1 MSEIPGRVL
10 LFLFFNLLS
19 SLVVHAIANSSDSKT
34 QDFKVEGCDH
44 GWSHCKQAITPQPSS
59 LLPVEAEVLIFEDL
73 RLSVVYPVIQ
83 KFKSVITSDPLG
95 ITKTWVGSDICKY
108 KGFYCDNPP
117 DNKSATA
124 VASIDFNGFQLSAP
138 SLDGFLD
145 QLPDIAVFHANS
157 NNFAGTIS
165 TNITRLPY
173 LYELDVSNNR
183 LSGPFPAA
191 VVGLNSLTFLDLR
204 FNFFTGSVPPQV
216 FVQDLDF
223 LLINNNNFMQSLP
236 NSLSGTHILYLTLA
250 NNKFSGPIPGGIVKA
265 LSSLTEV
272 LLLNNSLSGCLP
284 YELGSLDEAIVFDAG
299 SNRLTGP
306 LPFSLGCLKNVEQ
319 LNFAGNLLYGMV
331 PEVICAL
338 GNLRWC
344 DLEAYFHYKTVINQK
359 GTVPWIS
366 QAKFAD
372 DTMDCSKSDMMET
385 EFASNRAGEGDSVR
399 DLLTLARQFIDQR
412 NPTQALQAVVMAMR
426 TQGGD
431 AAVFQS
437 LHRARELYRTRF
449 QETADVDQLASL
461 FAECAIA
468 EAQPLNPE
476 PTDSNN
482 DISGSLVVDAHGNS
496 ILAETGRMQIVMDA
510 FSDGS
515 SFICLQCGGLVSN
528 HRKDEHYAYWC
539 ARI

>member
-1 MSEIPGRVL
+1 MSKIPGRVL

-204 FNFFTGSVPPQV
+204 FNFFTGSIPPQV

-236 NSLSGTHILYLTLA
+236 DSLSTTHILYLTLA

-338 GNLRWC
+338 GNLVNLSLSDNYFTVVGPLCRILIGRGILNIRNNC
-344 DLEAYFHYKTVINQK
+344 IPDLPFQRPIVEC
-359 GTVPWIS
+359 
-366 QAKFAD
+366 AKF
-372 DTMDCSKSDMMET
+372 
-385 EFASNRAGEGDSVR
+385 
-399 DLLTLARQFIDQR
+399 LAFPRICPRMWSYTFMPCMLPPF
-412 NPTQALQAVVMAMR
+412 NPP
-426 TQGGD
+426 
-431 AAVFQS
+431 
-437 LHRARELYRTRF
+437 
-449 QETADVDQLASL
+449 
-461 FAECAIA
+461 I
-468 EAQPLNPE
+468 
-476 PTDSNN
+476 
-482 DISGSLVVDAHGNS
+482 
-496 ILAETGRMQIVMDA
+496 
-510 FSDGS
+510 
-515 SFICLQCGGLVSN
+515 SFIP
-528 HRKDEHYAYWC
+528 KYWPHLP
-539 ARI
+539 